1 MTKRLLVLAVL
12 AALLAGCG
20 GSSSPSA
27 PVIQPAKRYSL
38 AGFQPRMPVKAGVP
52 VTVSFAIEQ
61 PNGRTLTN
69 YRHGAGPH
77 NGVHLIIVRR
87 DLSTIIHEHPPL
99 QKNGRASV
107 KVTFPAPGPYHV
119 VVDAYPKASGL
130 LANFQLFGSIRV
142 AGNYMPRAL
151 PPFAATQNV
160 DGYTFTLHGSP
171 HLKAIQA
178 TDLTITVTD
187 PQGRPAQFTPW
198 FGALA
203 HAIFFR
209 KGTLTYFHTHVC
221 APGATGCTSILGGAK
236 VTGTSAT
243 PGKLH
248 VGVLVPVPGT
258 WRLFLQCRVNG
269 HVLTAPFTLEVS

>member
-1 MTKRLLVLAVL
+1 
-12 AALLAGCG
+12 
-20 GSSSPSA
+20 
-27 PVIQPAKRYSL
+27 VIQPAKRYSL
-38 AGFQPRMPVKAGVP
+38 AGFQPGTPVKAGVP
-52 VTVSFAIEQ
+52 VTVSFAIKQ
-61 PNGRTLTN
+61 PNGQPLTN

-107 KVTFPAPGPYHV
+107 KVTFPAPGPYYV
-119 VVDAYPKASGL
+119 VVDAYPKASGV

-142 AGNYMPRAL
+142 AGNYTPQAL
-151 PPFAATQNV
+151 PPFNATQNV

-187 PQGRPAQFTPW
+187 SQGRPAHFTPW

-269 HVLTAPFTLEVS
+269 QILTAPFTLEVS

>member
-1 MTKRLLVLAVL
+1 MRKRVLLLGVI
-12 AALLAGCG
+12 AAALAGCG
-20 GSSSPSA
+20 GSSSYIPT
-27 PVIQPAKRYSL
+27 VLPAQRYSL
-38 AGFQPRMPVKAGVP
+38 AGFQPSRPVKAGVP
-52 VTVSFAIEQ
+52 VTVSFAIRLPDGQ
-61 PNGRTLTN
+61 TLTK

-87 DLSTIIHEHPPL
+87 DLSTIIHEHPPV
-99 QKNGRASV
+99 QKDGRASV
-107 KVTFPAPGPYHV
+107 KVTFPEPGPYYV
-119 VVDAYPKASGL
+119 VVDAYPQASGL
-130 LANFQLFGSIRV
+130 LANFQLFTKLKVQG
-142 AGNYMPRAL
+142 AYTPQKL
-151 PPFAATQNV
+151 PPYGSTDTV
-160 DGYTFTLHGSP
+160 DGYTFTLHGAP

-178 TDLTITVTD
+178 AELTITVTD
-187 PQGRPAQFTPW
+187 PQGKPAQFTPW

-221 APGATGCTSILGGAK
+221 APGATGCTSLLGGAK

-243 PGKLH
+243 PGRLH

>member
-1 MTKRLLVLAVL
+1 MKKLLVLGML
-12 AALLAGCG
+12 ALMLPGCG
-20 GSSSPSA
+20 GSSSPNI

-38 AGFQPRMPVKAGVP
+38 SGFQPNAPVKAGVP
-52 VTVSFAIEQ
+52 VTVSFTIEQ
-61 PNGRTLTN
+61 PNGQPLTN

-99 QKNGRASV
+99 QKDGRASV
-107 KVTFPAPGPYHV
+107 KVTFPAPGPYYV

-130 LANFQLFGSIRV
+130 LANFQLFGSIHV
-142 AGNYMPRAL
+142 AGNYTPKAL
-151 PPFAATQNV
+151 PPFNGTQTV
-160 DGYTFTLHGSP
+160 GGYTFTLHGSP

-187 PQGRPAQFTPW
+187 PQGKPAHFTPW

-209 KGTLTYFHTHVC
+209 QGTLTYFHTHVC

-258 WRLFLQCRVNG
+258 WRLFVQCRVNG
-269 HVLTAPFTLEVS
+269 HVLTAPFTLEVR